1 MTVEIVESISDRLA
15 GNEVHRSFADH
26 EFFKQV
32 HGRAL
37 SHEHVGIFLGQWWH
51 PLHYFPT
58 FLARCIS
65 ALPDIESKSAI
76 TRILSQEVGVRSAKA
91 AHEVIYAD
99 SMEKAGYDRRTVTGS
114 APFAETAA
122 LLARYEKCSTDRCS
136 ALGGIYATEVTDLL
150 MVSAIGEAVKRESG
164 RERNAWVDIHVTQE
178 PDHVDQ
184 ATNALFSGLTP
195 EEERQVLDSAE
206 EMWRHWTAFFDRL
219 AIETGM
225 IAPSERS

>member
-1 MTVEIVESISDRLA
+1 MTVEIVGSISDRLVGTEA
-15 GNEVHRSFADH
+15 HRAFVDH

-32 HGRAL
+32 HGREL

-65 ALPDIESKSAI
+65 VFPDIESKSAI
-76 TRILSQEVGVRSAKA
+76 TRILSQEAGVRSVKA

-122 LLARYEKCSTDRCS
+122 LVAWYEKSSADRCS
-136 ALGGIYATEVTDLL
+136 ALGGIFATEVTDLL
-150 MVSAIGEAVKRESG
+150 MVSAIGEAVRRESG
-164 RERNAWVDIHVTQE
+164 TERNAWVDIHVTQE

-195 EEERQVLDSAE
+195 EQERAVLDSAE
-206 EMWRHWTAFFDRL
+206 EMWRHWTGFFDRL
-219 AIETGM
+219 AIATGM
-225 IAPSERS
+225 IVPSGRS

>member
-1 MTVEIVESISDRLA
+1 MTVEIAGSISDRLVGSEA
-15 GNEVHRSFADH
+15 HRAFVDH
-26 EFFKQV
+26 EFFRQV
-32 HGRAL
+32 HSRDL
-37 SHEHVGIFLGQWWH
+37 SHEHVETFLGQWWH

-65 ALPDIESKSAI
+65 VLPDIESKSAI
-76 TRILSQEVGVRSAKA
+76 TRILSQEAGARSARA

-99 SMEKAGYDRRTVTGS
+99 SMEKAGYDHGTVTGS

-122 LLARYEKCSTDRCS
+122 LLAWYEKCSADRCS
-136 ALGGIYATEVTDLL
+136 ALGGIFATEVTDLL
-150 MVSAIGEAVKRESG
+150 MVSAIGEAVTRESG
-164 RERNAWVDIHVTQE
+164 TERNAWVDIHVTQE

-195 EEERQVLDSAE
+195 EQEQAVLDSAE

-219 AIETGM
+219 AVETGM
-225 IAPSERS
+225 IAPSVRS

>member
-1 MTVEIVESISDRLA
+1 MTVEIVESISDRLV

-26 EFFKQV
+26 PFFKQV
-32 HGRAL
+32 HGRTL

-65 ALPDIESKSAI
+65 VLPDIESKSAI
-76 TRILSQEVGVRSAKA
+76 TRILSQEVGVRSVKA

-122 LLARYEKCSTDRCS
+122 LVAWYEKCSTDRCS

-164 RERNAWVDIHVTQE
+164 GERNAWVDIHVTQE

-225 IAPSERS
+225 IAPSGRS

>member
-1 MTVEIVESISDRLA
+1 MTVETIESISDQLVGTEA
-15 GNEVHRSFADH
+15 HRAFANH
-26 EFFKQV
+26 EFFTQV
-32 HGRAL
+32 HAREL
-37 SHEHVGIFLGQWWH
+37 SHEQVGIFLGQWWH

-65 ALPDIESKSAI
+65 VLPDIESKSAI
-76 TRILSQEVGVRSAKA
+76 TRILSQEVGARSTKA
-91 AHEVIYAD
+91 AHELIYAD

-122 LLARYEKCSTDRCS
+122 LVDWYEKCSADQCA
-136 ALGGIYATEVTDLL
+136 ALGGIFATEVTDLL
-150 MVSAIGEAVKRESG
+150 MVSAIGEAVRRESG
-164 RERNAWVDIHVTQE
+164 TERNAWVDIHVTQE

-195 EEERQVLDSAE
+195 EQERAVLDSAE

-219 AIETGM
+219 VTETGM
-225 IAPSERS
+225 AVPSGRA